1 MSGILRV
8 SLFYKKLKT
17 AVKYVIQNMKWRYV
31 YV

>member
-17 AVKYVIQNMKWRYV
+17 AVKICDIKHEMEVCL
-31 YV
+31 